1 MPKGRTLS
9 DTEIQVSI
17 AELAYAAEN
26 AAEHLQQDYGENI
39 YSQAINSKLEALEL
53 ILRKYNKMDVLRDLL

>member
-1 MPKGRTLS
+1 MSKDRTLS
-9 DTEIQVSI
+9 DPEIQVSV

-26 AAEHLQQDYGENI
+26 AAELLKEMGDSHYSTII
-39 YSQAINSKLEALEL
+39 YNKLEALEL